1 MKTELDI
8 LEAIEEKIINIAN
21 EEPKEIISRNG
32 WMYEYRNKYISAY
45 NSEMFF
51 LFDYNGYPHYMVNKN
66 PFYEMKGWAYRAD
79 GKLEGVLIKNSM
91 TALYTETMN
100 KNIFEQLK
108 AETEEFKKEVI
119 KGFII
124 GTVTA
129 AAEIIA

>member
-1 MKTELDI
+1 MKNEFEI
-8 LEAIEEKIINIAN
+8 LRSIEEKITDISN
-21 EEPKEIISRNG
+21 EEPKQIVSQNG
-32 WMYEYRNKYISAY
+32 WTYEYRNNYISAY
-45 NSEMFF
+45 NNEMFF
-51 LFDYNGYPHYMVNKN
+51 LIDYNGYPHYTVNKN

-91 TALYTETMN
+91 TALYTESLN

-108 AETEEFKKEVI
+108 TETEEFKKEVI

-124 GTVTA
+124 GTVSA